1 MQQLYEFSLLIIH
14 IDQMN
19 TAQNTFFN
27 LFCFAM
33 KGKYPS
39 VFSKTFQNIQFFPRK
54 VKKSILLTV
63 RFCSTFLLQTNF
75 SCIKSSFSCFRT
87 AYSDLE
93 HTKNVEKNVNLQ
105 QVHGMQGQKED
116 PGTGT
121 FKNSPGTFRL
131 LQSWD
136 HGTTGSSRYLC
147 PILSGPVLG
156 PSRDLPGRDS
166 PAGKP
171 STQLVKKSDQNAN
184 LVNRFYLVNMLTRV
198 LGWSNLDKNVLT

>member
-93 HTKNVEKNVNLQ
+93 HTKNVEKMLIYNRYMVCK
-105 QVHGMQGQKED
+105 GKKKD

-136 HGTTGSSRYLC
+136 HRTTGPSRSLG
-147 PILSGPVLG
+147 PVLSRPVLG
-156 PSRDLPGRDS
+156 PSRDFPGRDS
-166 PAGKP
+166 PVAIT
-171 STQLVKKSDQNAN
+171 STVQLMRFLSNA
-184 LVNRFYLVNMLTRV
+184 VFSKTRMWV
-198 LGWSNLDKNVLT
+198 TRGIGVFLD

>member
-39 VFSKTFQNIQFFPRK
+39 VFFNSFQNIQFFPRK

-93 HTKNVEKNVNLQ
+93 HTKNVEKMLIYNRYMVCK
-105 QVHGMQGQKED
+105 GKKKIRE
-116 PGTGT
+116 PGPSKIVPGLLD
-121 FKNSPGTFRL
+121 FFSPGTTGPRD
-131 LQSWD
+131 LQGIYVLSCLVPSWD
-136 HGTTGSSRYLC
+136 LLET
-147 PILSGPVLG
+147 
-156 PSRDLPGRDS
+156 SRDGTVLLESLVLSWSRNLIKLLISYIDS
-166 PAGKP
+166 I
-171 STQLVKKSDQNAN
+171 Q
-184 LVNRFYLVNMLTRV
+184 
-198 LGWSNLDKNVLT
+198 